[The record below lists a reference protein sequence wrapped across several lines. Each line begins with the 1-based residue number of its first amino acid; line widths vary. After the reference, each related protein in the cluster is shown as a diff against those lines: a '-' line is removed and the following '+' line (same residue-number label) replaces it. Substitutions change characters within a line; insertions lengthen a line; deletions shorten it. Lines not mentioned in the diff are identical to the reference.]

1 MPMTRIDAQSPSAHA
16 ASEVISQ
23 LQSYFV
29 NGLNDLTRTLG
40 ASNPFIGVEWFRD
53 EGAHGGGVRYEAADE
68 QLFNRGSVNYSQ
80 VHYDDDPTKKL
91 SSATAISTII
101 HPSNP
106 LVPSMHMHISW
117 TQMRDGSGYWRL
129 MADLNPSNP
138 NSSDTY
144 IFENTLREA
153 AQSYYEEGRA
163 QGERYFYI
171 PALGRHRGVSHFYL
185 ENFNSGDEGSDK
197 RFASLFG
204 KKVIDIYIAIII
216 NAIKERQ
223 EVEDEARMHQL
234 EYHTLYLLQVLTLDR
249 GTTSGLL
256 IHDQNDVGIMGSLP
270 SHVSTSL
277 LQSWVGKLN
286 GVQNDLLQVIVDTL
300 GEGDK
305 VLVDEKM
312 KSALANVVR
321 QHYKL
326 HPHAIALQASG
337 ETISPTV
344 NNHR

>member
-1 MPMTRIDAQSPSAHA
+1 MRRIDAQSPSAQA
-16 ASEVISQ
+16 ASVVISQ

-29 NGLNDLTRTLG
+29 DGLDDLTRTLG
-40 ASNPFIGVEWFRD
+40 TNKPFMRVEWFRD
-53 EGAHGGGVRYEAADE
+53 EGIHGGGVRYEAVDE

-91 SSATAISTII
+91 SCATAISTII

-138 NSSDTY
+138 NASDTH
-144 IFENTLREA
+144 IFDNTLREA
-153 AQSYYEEGRA
+153 AQSYYEQGHA

-185 ENFNSGDEGSDK
+185 ENFNSGDDEADK
-197 RFASLFG
+197 RFAFSFG
-204 KKVIDIYIAIII
+204 QKVIDTYISIITNAII
-216 NAIKERQ
+216 ERQ
-223 EVEDEARMHQL
+223 DVDDEARRRQL

-256 IHDQNDVGIMGSLP
+256 VHDQNDVGIMGSLP
-270 SHVSTSL
+270 SHVSRTL

-286 GVQNDLLQVIVDTL
+286 GVQNDLLQGIIDVL
-300 GEGDK
+300 GEGER
-305 VLVDEKM
+305 VLIDETM
-312 KSALANVVR
+312 KSALANIVR

-326 HPHAIALQASG
+326 NPSAIALQASG
-337 ETISPTV
+337 EIIPPTV
-344 NNHR
+344 SNHN

>member
-1 MPMTRIDAQSPSAHA
+1 MTRVPAQSQRAHI
-16 ASEVISQ
+16 ASEVITQ

-29 NGLNDLTRTLG
+29 NALNTVTQNLG
-40 ASNPFIGVEWFRD
+40 ANKPFIAVEWFRD
-53 EGAHGGGVRYEAADE
+53 EGLHGGGVRYEASDE
-68 QLFNRGSVNYSQ
+68 LLFNRGSVNYSQ

-101 HPSNP
+101 HPANP

-117 TQMRDGSGYWRL
+117 TQMRDGSGYWRM

-138 NSSDTY
+138 NALDTQT
-144 IFENTLREA
+144 FENTLQEA
-153 AQSYYEEGRA
+153 SGIYYDEGRT

-185 ENFNSGDEGSDK
+185 ENFNSGDEVADES
-197 RFASLFG
+197 FASSFG
-204 KKVIDIYIAIII
+204 KRVIDTYIRIIE
-216 NAIKERQ
+216 NAIKHRQ
-223 EVEDEARMHQL
+223 EIDDEARTKQL
-234 EYHTLYLLQVLTLDR
+234 EYHSLYLLQVLTLDR

-270 SHVSTSL
+270 SHVNRRL

-286 GVQNDLLQVIVDTL
+286 GVQNNLLQKIVDTL

-312 KSALANVVR
+312 KSLLANVVR
-321 QHYKL
+321 GHYQMN
-326 HPHAIALQASG
+326 PDAIALQASG
-337 ETISPTV
+337 ETIPTTV

>member
-1 MPMTRIDAQSPSAHA
+1 MTRIDAQSPRAHA
-16 ASEVISQ
+16 ASEIISQ

-29 NGLNDLTRTLG
+29 NALNDLTRTIG
-40 ASNPFIGVEWFRD
+40 SNKPFLAVEWFRD
-53 EGAHGGGVRYEAADE
+53 EGIHGGGVRYESTDE

-101 HPSNP
+101 HPDNP

-117 TQMRDGSGYWRL
+117 TQMRDGSGYWRV

-138 NSSDTY
+138 NALDTQA
-144 IFENTLREA
+144 FENTLREA
-153 AQSYYEEGRA
+153 SGIYYEEGRA

-185 ENFNSGDEGSDK
+185 ENFNSGDEVSDEG
-197 RFASLFG
+197 FASSFG
-204 KKVIDIYIAIII
+204 KMVI
-216 NAIKERQ
+216 NAYISIIDNAIQQRQ
-223 EVEDEARMHQL
+223 NIDDEARKKQV
-234 EYHTLYLLQVLTLDR
+234 EYHSLYLLQVLTLDR

-270 SHVSTSL
+270 SHVDAQL
-277 LQSWVGKLN
+277 LQSWVGKLS
-286 GVQNDLLQVIVDTL
+286 GIQNNLLQAIVNTL
-300 GEGDK
+300 GEGER

-312 KSALANVVR
+312 KSLLANVVR
-321 QHYKL
+321 GHYQMN
-326 HPHAIALQASG
+326 PDAIVLQASG
-337 ETISPTV
+337 ETIPTTV

>member
-1 MPMTRIDAQSPSAHA
+1 MTRTDAQSSGAQV
-16 ASEVISQ
+16 ASELISQ

-29 NGLNDLTRTLG
+29 NALNDLTETLG
-40 ASNPFIGVEWFRD
+40 TSKPFIGVEWFRD
-53 EGAHGGGVRYEAADE
+53 EGVHGGGVRYEAADE
-68 QLFNRGSVNYSQ
+68 HLFNRGSVNYSQ
-80 VHYDDDPTKKL
+80 VHYDDDPSKKL

-138 NSSDTY
+138 NGSDTH

-153 AQSYYEEGRA
+153 AQGYYEEGRA

-185 ENFNSGDEGSDK
+185 ENFSSGDEEADK
-197 RFASLFG
+197 RFASVFG
-204 KKVIDIYIAIII
+204 HKVIDTYMAIIT
-216 NAIKERQ
+216 NAIKESQ
-223 EVEDEARMHQL
+223 EVEDEARIHQL

-256 IHDQNDVGIMGSLP
+256 IHDQNDIGIMGSLP
-270 SHVSTSL
+270 SHVSRTL
-277 LQSWVGKLN
+277 LQSWVGRLN
-286 GVQNDLLQVIVDTL
+286 GVQNDLLEGIIDTL
-300 GEGDK
+300 GEGDR
-305 VLVDEKM
+305 VLVDEKI

-337 ETISPTV
+337 EIIPPTV

>member
-1 MPMTRIDAQSPSAHA
+1 MTRIDAQSPHAHG
-16 ASEVISQ
+16 ASEIISQ

-29 NGLNDLTRTLG
+29 NALNEITCTMG
-40 ASNPFIGVEWFRD
+40 SNKPFVAVEWFRD
-53 EGAHGGGVRYEAADE
+53 EGLHGGGVRYESADE

-138 NSSDTY
+138 NSSDTEY
-144 IFENTLREA
+144 FENTLREA
-153 AQSYYEEGRA
+153 AYTYYDEGRA

-171 PALGRHRGVSHFYL
+171 PALCRHRGVSHFYL
-185 ENFNSGDEGSDK
+185 ENFNSGDEVADK
-197 RFASLFG
+197 NFASSFG
-204 KKVIDIYIAIII
+204 KKIIDTYIGIIK
-216 NAIKERQ
+216 NAIEQRQ
-223 EVEDEARMHQL
+223 EVDDDARNKQL
-234 EYHTLYLLQVLTLDR
+234 DYHTLYLLQVLTLDR

-270 SHVSTSL
+270 SHVNTRL
-277 LQSWVGKLN
+277 LKSWGGRLN
-286 GVQNDLLQVIVDTL
+286 GVQNDLLQEIVNTL
-300 GEGDK
+300 GEGERI
-305 VLVDEKM
+305 LVDEKT

-326 HPHAIALQASG
+326 HPNAIALQASG
-337 ETISPTV
+337 ETIPSTV

>member
-1 MPMTRIDAQSPSAHA
+1 MTRIDAQSPHAHA
-16 ASEVISQ
+16 ASEIILQ

-29 NGLNDLTRTLG
+29 NALNDLTRTMG
-40 ASNPFIGVEWFRD
+40 SDKPFVAAEWFRD
-53 EGAHGGGVRYEAADE
+53 EGLHGGGVRYEATDK

-101 HPSNP
+101 HPANP

-117 TQMRDGSGYWRL
+117 TQMRDGNGYWRV

-138 NSSDTY
+138 NSLDTQT
-144 IFENTLREA
+144 FENTLREA
-153 AQSYYEEGRA
+153 SGIYYDEGRA

-185 ENFNSGDEGSDK
+185 ENFNSGDEAADK
-197 RFASLFG
+197 IFASSFG
-204 KKVIDIYIAIII
+204 KKVIDTYISIIGHAI
-216 NAIKERQ
+216 EQRQ
-223 EVEDEARMHQL
+223 DVDDEARKKQL

-270 SHVSTSL
+270 SHVNRLL
-277 LQSWVGKLN
+277 LQSWVGKLS
-286 GVQNDLLQVIVDTL
+286 GVQNNLLQAIVDTL
-300 GEGDK
+300 GGGDS
-305 VLVDEKM
+305 VLVDEQM
-312 KSALANVVR
+312 KSVLANVVR
-321 QHYKL
+321 QHYQL
-326 HPHAIALQASG
+326 HPDAIALQASG
-337 ETISPTV
+337 ETIPTTV